1 MKQLII
7 THTSVFIKTILVFFA
22 PIKPIIL
29 LVGLSTILDT
39 IAGVWRAKK
48 LKEKVSSRKAR
59 KGLIPKLMSYIVAV
73 LLVYTTDFFI
83 INELVSNFISID
95 YLATKLIALALIS
108 VEVKSIDESFKAV
121 KGCSF
126 LQKITDIVLKARDI
140 RKNLR

>member
-7 THTSVFIKTILVFFA
+7 SHTSVFMKTILVFFS

-29 LVGLSTILDT
+29 LVGLSTVLDT
-39 IAGVWRAKK
+39 IAGIWRAKK

-59 KGLIPKLMSYIVAV
+59 KGLIPKLVSYIVAV

-95 YLATKLIALALIS
+95 YLSTKLIALALIS

-126 LQKITDIVLKARDI
+126 LQKITDIILKARDI

>member
-1 MKQLII
+1 M
-7 THTSVFIKTILVFFA
+7 
-22 PIKPIIL
+22 

-39 IAGVWRAKK
+39 IAGIWRAKK

-59 KGLIPKLMSYIVAV
+59 KGLVPKLVSYIVAV

-126 LQKITDIVLKARDI
+126 LEKITSIILKARDI

>member
-7 THTSVFIKTILVFFA
+7 SHTSVFMKTILVFFS

-29 LVGLSTILDT
+29 LVGLSTVLDT
-39 IAGVWRAKK
+39 IAGIWRAKK

-59 KGLIPKLMSYIVAV
+59 KGLIPKLMSYIIAV

-126 LQKITDIVLKARDI
+126 LQKITDIILKARDI

>member
-7 THTSVFIKTILVFFA
+7 THTSVFMKTILVFFS

-39 IAGVWRAKK
+39 IAGIWRAKK

-59 KGLIPKLMSYIVAV
+59 KGLVPKLMSYIVAV

-83 INELVSNFISID
+83 INELVSNFISIE

-126 LQKITDIVLKARDI
+126 LQKITDVILKARDI

>member
-1 MKQLII
+1 M
-7 THTSVFIKTILVFFA
+7 KTILVFFS

-39 IAGVWRAKK
+39 IAGIWRAKK

-59 KGLIPKLMSYIVAV
+59 KGLVPKLVSYIVAV

-126 LQKITDIVLKARDI
+126 LEKITSIILKARDI

>member
-7 THTSVFIKTILVFFA
+7 SHTSVFMKTILVFFS

-29 LVGLSTILDT
+29 LVGLSTVLDT
-39 IAGVWRAKK
+39 IAGIWRAKK

-59 KGLIPKLMSYIVAV
+59 KGLVPKLVSYIVAV

-126 LQKITDIVLKARDI
+126 LQKITDIILKARDI

>member
-1 MKQLII
+1 MKQLIVA
-7 THTSVFIKTILVFFA
+7 HTSVFMKTILVFFS

-39 IAGVWRAKK
+39 IAGIWRAKK

-83 INELVSNFISID
+83 INELVGNFISID

-126 LQKITDIVLKARDI
+126 LQKITDIILKARDI

>member
-7 THTSVFIKTILVFFA
+7 THTSVFMKTILVFFS

-39 IAGVWRAKK
+39 IAGIWRAKK

-59 KGLIPKLMSYIVAV
+59 KGLVPKLMSYIIAV

-126 LQKITDIVLKARDI
+126 LQKITDIILKARDI

>member
-7 THTSVFIKTILVFFA
+7 SHTSVFMKMILVFFS
-22 PIKPIIL
+22 PIKPIVL
-29 LVGLSTILDT
+29 LVGLSTIIDT
-39 IAGVWRAKK
+39 IIGIWRAKK
-48 LKEKVSSRKAR
+48 LKETISSRKAR
-59 KGLIPKLMSYIVAV
+59 KGLIPKLFSYVTAV

-95 YLATKLIALALIS
+95 FLSTKLIALALIS

>member
-1 MKQLII
+1 M
-7 THTSVFIKTILVFFA
+7 KTILVFFA

-59 KGLIPKLMSYIVAV
+59 KGLIPKLVSYIVAV

-95 YLATKLIALALIS
+95 YLATKLISLALIS

>member
-1 MKQLII
+1 MKQLIVA
-7 THTSVFIKTILVFFA
+7 HTSVFMKTILVFFS

-39 IAGVWRAKK
+39 VVGIWRAKK
-48 LKEKVSSRKAR
+48 LKEKAR
-59 KGLIPKLMSYIVAV
+59 KGLVPKLMSYIVAV

-126 LQKITDIVLKARDI
+126 LQKITDIILKARDI

>member
-1 MKQLII
+1 MKQLIVA
-7 THTSVFIKTILVFFA
+7 HTSVFMKTILVFFS

-29 LVGLSTILDT
+29 LVGLSTIIDT
-39 IAGVWRAKK
+39 IAG
-48 LKEKVSSRKAR
+48 
-59 KGLIPKLMSYIVAV
+59 KGLVPKLVSYIVAV

-126 LQKITDIVLKARDI
+126 LQKITDVILKARDI

>member
-7 THTSVFIKTILVFFA
+7 THTSVFMKTILVFFA

-59 KGLIPKLMSYIVAV
+59 KGLIPKLVSYIVAV

>member
-7 THTSVFIKTILVFFA
+7 AHASVFMKTILVFFA
-22 PIKPIIL
+22 PIKPIIML
-29 LVGLSTILDT
+29 IGISTILDT
-39 IAGVWRAKK
+39 VAGIWRAKK
-48 LKEKVSSRKAR
+48 LKETVSSRKAR
-59 KGLIPKLMSYIVAV
+59 KGLIPKLVSYIVAI
-73 LLVYTTDFFI
+73 LLVYATDFFI
-83 INELVSNFISID
+83 INEMVSNFISIE

-126 LQKITDIVLKARDI
+126 LQKITDIILKARDI

>member
-7 THTSVFIKTILVFFA
+7 AHTSVFMKTILVFFA
-22 PIKPIIL
+22 PIKPIIML
-29 LVGLSTILDT
+29 IGISTILDT
-39 IAGVWRAKK
+39 VAGIWRAKK
-48 LKEKVSSRKAR
+48 LKENVSSRKAR
-59 KGLIPKLMSYIVAV
+59 KGLVPKLVSYIVAI
-73 LLVYTTDFFI
+73 LLVYATDFFI
-83 INELVSNFISID
+83 INEMVSNFISIE

-126 LQKITDIVLKARDI
+126 LQKITDIILKARDI

>member
-7 THTSVFIKTILVFFA
+7 SHTSVFMKTILVFFS

-29 LVGLSTILDT
+29 LVGLSTVLDT
-39 IAGVWRAKK
+39 IAGIWRAKK

-126 LQKITDIVLKARDI
+126 LQKITDIILKARDI

>member
-7 THTSVFIKTILVFFA
+7 AHASVFMKTILVFFA
-22 PIKPIIL
+22 PIKPIIML
-29 LVGLSTILDT
+29 IGISTILDT
-39 IAGVWRAKK
+39 VAGIWRAKK
-48 LKEKVSSRKAR
+48 LKETVSSRKAR
-59 KGLIPKLMSYIVAV
+59 EGLIPKLVSYIVAI
-73 LLVYTTDFFI
+73 LLVYATDFFI
-83 INELVSNFISID
+83 INEMVSNFISIE

-126 LQKITDIVLKARDI
+126 LQKITDIILKARDI

>member
-7 THTSVFIKTILVFFA
+7 THTSVFMKTILVFFA

-59 KGLIPKLMSYIVAV
+59 KGLIPKLVSYIVAV

-95 YLATKLIALALIS
+95 YLATKLISLALIS

>member
-7 THTSVFIKTILVFFA
+7 SHTSVFMKTILVFFS

-29 LVGLSTILDT
+29 LVGLSTVLDT
-39 IAGVWRAKK
+39 IAGIWRAKK

-59 KGLIPKLMSYIVAV
+59 KGLIPKLMSYIIAV

-95 YLATKLIALALIS
+95 YLATKLISLALIS

-126 LQKITDIVLKARDI
+126 LQKITDIILKARDI

>member
-7 THTSVFIKTILVFFA
+7 THTSVFMKTILVFFS

-39 IAGVWRAKK
+39 IAGIWRAKK

-59 KGLIPKLMSYIVAV
+59 KGLVPKLVSYIVAV

-126 LQKITDIVLKARDI
+126 LEKITSIILKARDI

>member
-7 THTSVFIKTILVFFA
+7 AHTSVFMKTILVFFA
-22 PIKPIIL
+22 PIKPIIML
-29 LVGLSTILDT
+29 IGISTILDT
-39 IAGVWRAKK
+39 VAGIWRAKK
-48 LKEKVSSRKAR
+48 LKETVSSRKAR
-59 KGLIPKLMSYIVAV
+59 KGLIPKLVSYIVAI
-73 LLVYTTDFFI
+73 LLVYATDFFI
-83 INELVSNFISID
+83 INEMVSNFISIE

-126 LQKITDIVLKARDI
+126 LQKITDIILKARDI

>member
-7 THTSVFIKTILVFFA
+7 THTSVFMKTILVFFA

-59 KGLIPKLMSYIVAV
+59 KGLIPKLMSYVVAV

-83 INELVSNFISID
+83 INELVSNFISIE